1 MSKKNQHS
9 QIIVLYRS
17 PNHTSSEFNN
27 FQHNLDKILSV
38 AKQLGLTFFII
49 LGDFNMKSNTWWTHD
64 ITTNDEVQIESFT
77 STYGLPQLIL
87 DPTHILP
94 NS

>member
-1 MSKKNQHS
+1 
-9 QIIVLYRS
+9 
-17 PNHTSSEFNN
+17 
-27 FQHNLDKILSV
+27 
-38 AKQLGLTFFII
+38 
-49 LGDFNMKSNTWWTHD
+49 MKSNTWWTHD
-64 ITTNDEVQIESFT
+64 ITTNDEVQTESFT